1 VRTGPSRVD
10 DRGFATI
17 EFVVL
22 FPIVLFSL
30 VALVQLAL
38 WGHMRATAT
47 AAAQDAAAEL
57 AVRHEVDDKLVMT
70 ETIAAHH
77 LQRLSSLRAQSTGH
91 VTANGIADSVEVTID
106 GELPA
111 ILPMFSLPIHAKA
124 TATIER
130 FRD

>member
-1 VRTGPSRVD
+1 VSAAKGRTD

-47 AAAQDAAAEL
+47 AAAQDAAAQL
-57 AVRHEVDDKLVMT
+57 AVRHETDDKLLMT
-70 ETIAAHH
+70 ETIAAHR
-77 LQRLSSLRAQSTGH
+77 LQRLESLRTRSVGRGTVDG
-91 VTANGIADSVEVTID
+91 VADSVEVTID